1 MLSAKALRLAD
12 KTGLLTPGKEAD
24 IIILD
29 PTAINVAPL
38 NQVPGAVVSLMDR
51 TNVETVIVAG
61 KVRKWNG
68 KLRNVNLVQLRNQ
81 LEDSR
86 DYIFARAGIPQDIFR
101 KN

>member
-1 MLSAKALRLAD
+1 MALCVQATHAAARSR
-12 KTGLLTPGKEAD
+12 TGGD
-24 IIILD
+24 
-29 PTAINVAPL
+29 
-38 NQVPGAVVSLMDR
+38 GYR

-86 DYIFARAGIPQDIFR
+86 DYIFARAGIPQGIFR

>member
-1 MLSAKALRLAD
+1 MKTVAVTMVKDEDDVIETTVRHML
-12 KTGLLTPGKEAD
+12 T
-24 IIILD
+24 
-29 PTAINVAPL
+29 
-38 NQVPGAVVSLMDR
+38 Q
-51 TNVETVIVAG
+51 VETVIVAG

-68 KLRNVNLVQLRNQ
+68 KLRNVTLVQLRNQ

>member
-1 MLSAKALRLAD
+1 MALCVQATHAAARSR
-12 KTGLLTPGKEAD
+12 TGDGY
-24 IIILD
+24 
-29 PTAINVAPL
+29 
-38 NQVPGAVVSLMDR
+38 R